1 MTQADARAG
10 SVNQTF
16 LEKHHFVL
24 RRLHSLTGVMPI
36 GLFLITHLLTN
47 ASIVWGRFDS
57 REAAYGHA
65 GAAVFQKEVNFI
77 HSLPF
82 LLLIELFGLWLPILF
97 HSALGVVYA
106 MSGRPNNARYAY
118 QDNWRYT
125 LQRFSGYAGIV
136 FIFYHLATLRWGWT
150 FLVPGKTAWS
160 AEFAGS
166 TMAAVLQGG
175 TAGLTFGGVIVSLF
189 YLAGVTLLVF
199 HFANGLWTSA
209 ITWGLTISARAQQ
222 RWGVACL
229 GLGASLMVL
238 AWAAIFGF
246 ALLDYGKAK
255 AAEEGVL
262 RGPPAAGVR
271 PASPSVLARTAK

>member
-1 MTQADARAG
+1 MTQTDSKTG
-10 SVNQTF
+10 F
-16 LEKHHFVL
+16 LDRNYFLL
-24 RRLHSLTGVMPI
+24 RRLHSLTGIMPI
-36 GLFLITHLLTN
+36 GVFLISHLLTN

-82 LLLIELFGLWLPILF
+82 LLLIEIFGLWLPIAF
-97 HSALGVVYA
+97 HAALGVVYA
-106 MSGRPNNARYAY
+106 MSGKPNNQRYAY

-125 LQRFSGYAGIV
+125 LQRISGYVGIA

-150 FLVPGKTAWS
+150 FLIPGGTQWS

-166 TMAAVLQGG
+166 TLAQVMQGG
-175 TAGLTFGGVIVSLF
+175 PDGVTFKGLVVALF
-189 YLAGVTLLVF
+189 YFVGVSLLVF

-209 ITWGLTISARAQQ
+209 ITWGLTISAKAQK

-229 GLGASLMVL
+229 GVGASLMAL

-246 ALLDYGKAK
+246 MVLDVKSAKDAEAKILKGPLPVLEK
-255 AAEEGVL
+255 AAD
-262 RGPPAAGVR
+262 AGG
-271 PASPSVLARTAK
+271 SSDLARTAK